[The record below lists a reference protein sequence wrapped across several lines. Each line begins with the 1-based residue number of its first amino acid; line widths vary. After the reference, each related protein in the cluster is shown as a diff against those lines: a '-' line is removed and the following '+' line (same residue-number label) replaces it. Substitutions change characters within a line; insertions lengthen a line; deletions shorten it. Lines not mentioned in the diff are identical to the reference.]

1 VTSIRSLA
9 IGAIGSAL
17 LLAAVAVP
25 ALTLEAQTLEP
36 LSLRGDAPM
45 DEAPPAPE
53 VKKQNVDPDRFTRA
67 YRQQPPLIP
76 HRIDRYQINVKV
88 NQCLRC
94 HDWPYS
100 VEEGAP
106 KVSETHY
113 IDRNGVALDKVARI
127 RWFCTQCHVPQVNA
141 RALIDNTFKSA
152 IDVE

>member
-1 VTSIRSLA
+1 MSA
-9 IGAIGSAL
+9 FGCAL
-17 LLAAVAVP
+17 LLSAAAVP

-36 LSLRGDAPM
+36 QSLRGDAPM
-45 DEAPPAPE
+45 EEATPAPE
-53 VKKQNVDPDRFTRA
+53 IKKQNIDPSRFSRA

-94 HDWPYS
+94 HDWPYN

-113 IDRNGVALDKVARI
+113 IDRNGVALDQVARI
-127 RWFCTQCHVPQVNA
+127 RWFCNQCHVPQVNA
-141 RALIDNTFKSA
+141 RALVDNTFKSA
-152 IDVE
+152 IDAE